1 VAPAVATSNDNYM
14 GRDKERFKHFKGVT
28 IKKGGRI
35 GVNATIL
42 PGITIHED
50 GVVAGGSVLTRDIP
64 PEEIWLG
71 SPAKSNKK
79 VPDKQLLKNNLDKP
93 QKEKE

>member
-1 VAPAVATSNDNYM
+1 MVIVPITNAKTTNNTVATN
-14 GRDKERFKHFKGVT
+14 
-28 IKKGGRI
+28 
-35 GVNATIL
+35 
-42 PGITIHED
+42 TIHED
-50 GVVAGGSVLTRDIP
+50 GMVAGGSVLTRDVP

-71 SPAKSNKK
+71 SPAKSFNK